1 MHWPGTVG
9 AAPHVAGSTPVS
21 MRSAVK
27 FVRDQVQR
35 FRDGQPLL
43 NVITAEY

>member
-1 MHWPGTVG
+1 
-9 AAPHVAGSTPVS
+9 